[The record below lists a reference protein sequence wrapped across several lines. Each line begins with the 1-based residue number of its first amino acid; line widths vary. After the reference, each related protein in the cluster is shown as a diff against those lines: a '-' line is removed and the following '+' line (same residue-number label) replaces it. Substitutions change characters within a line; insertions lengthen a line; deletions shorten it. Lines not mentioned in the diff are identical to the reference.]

1 MKTYDK
7 HSKIGVLGAGAMGS
21 FFGGLLSENGLNVV
35 LIDVW
40 QEHVDTINSKGLR
53 IVGVG
58 GDRQVKVGASSSP
71 ATESQVD
78 IVFVQCKAAHTREA
92 INGARNMF
100 GKDTVF
106 ISFQNGLGNEEL
118 VAELMG
124 DGSVLGGLTA
134 QGANI
139 EGPGHIRA
147 HTSLSTWIGEMDGQD
162 SPRVRQLC
170 ALFTDHGLPCEA
182 SMEIKKQIWCKLLYN
197 LAVSPMST
205 LTDLSLREVFE
216 TPGSRVVA
224 DLLVK
229 EGLAV
234 AAAEGVDIP
243 AEEADH
249 ILEKVIASSQENK
262 TSMCVD
268 VLKKRQSEVD
278 FINGRVVALA
288 LKHGL
293 DTPVNQAMVFF
304 VKALEAKYLG
314 EKQNWEVFASL

>member
-1 MKTYDK
+1 MANYDK
-7 HSKIGVLGAGAMGS
+7 NSKIGVLGAGAMGS
-21 FFGGLLSENGLNVV
+21 FFGGLLAEAGLDLV

-40 QEHVDTINSKGLR
+40 QEHVDNINTKGLR
-53 IVGVG
+53 MVGVG
-58 GDRQVKVGASSSP
+58 GDRQVKVRASSKPSS
-71 ATESQVD
+71 ESKVD
-78 IVFVQCKAAHTREA
+78 IVFVQCKAAHTKEA
-92 INGARNMF
+92 ILGAKNMF

-124 DGSVLGGLTA
+124 KDSVLGGLTA

-147 HTSLSTWIGEMDGQD
+147 HTNLTTWIGEMDGKD
-162 SPRVRQLC
+162 STRVKQLC
-170 ALFTDHGLPCEA
+170 KLFSDHGLPSEA

-234 AAAEGVDIP
+234 AKAEGVNIP
-243 AEEADH
+243 SEEADH
-249 ILEKVIASSQENK
+249 ILTKVIASRQENK

-293 DTPVNQAMVFF
+293 DTPVNKAMVFF

-314 EKQNWEVFASL
+314 EKQNWEVFATL